1 MGNKMNN
8 KVSFNPLFF
17 QASLAAGGISL
28 MPFNFLQFAIPHE
41 KGLIKFSDMAWGSMS
56 GIDVGLYG
64 VLTAIMLVSIVVHL
78 SLTTVFLSG
87 LIKWL
92 KGKGTFSE
100 FISDPYKN
108 VTIFAIVGSL
118 GMTANVLWA
127 PVGFFVPFLSKN
139 LQALMLPSL
148 LYFGLLLISLFYLE
162 LKVVKTWRTDTTDL
176 RKFNFVWL
184 LDTFAF
190 GLVSLTGSGI
200 AIMASNDTI
209 SSVAVF
215 GTVFTVIAGLFILT
229 VKLTRLI
236 NNQIKATK
244 LPDTPILPAF
254 FLVIPITCL
263 YGLSLF
269 RLASYGQT
277 LLSVDF
283 SGLSSIIVNASFAI
297 TLIWAMFTIYL
308 IGDYLKNQFLKSS
321 YAAPQWGMV

>member
-1 MGNKMNN
+1 MNN

-41 KGLIKFSDMAWGSMS
+41 KGLIKFSDIVWDRMS
-56 GIDVGLYG
+56 GMDIGLYG
-64 VLTAIMLVSIVVHL
+64 VLTAIMLVSIVVHF
-78 SLTTVFLSG
+78 SLTTVFLGG

-92 KGKGTFSE
+92 KGKGTFSQ

-127 PVGFFVPFLSKN
+127 PVGFFIPYISQN

-148 LYFGLLLISLFYLE
+148 MYYGLLLISLFYLE
-162 LKVVKTWRTDTTDL
+162 LKVMKTWRTDSTDMS
-176 RKFNFVWL
+176 KFNFVWL

-209 SSVAVF
+209 SNIAVL
-215 GTVFTVIAGLFILT
+215 GTIFTVIMGLFILA

-236 NNQIKATK
+236 YNQIKATK

-269 RLASYGQT
+269 RLVSYGQT

-283 SGLSSIIVNASFAI
+283 SGLSLIIVNASFAI